1 MDDIKQKYPSLRGR
15 DSTQTED
22 RWSIDNLRD
31 GLNYFFD
38 INGRYPT
45 VKEVDVFEY
54 LPTSRTIQRSFGGM
68 MQLRRSLGLNS
79 PVNFSSGETRSSTAR
94 EADLRARKYEEE
106 FYRYLTSQVEEMRVH
121 EHKIIRPGDTAADF
135 FVYKND
141 SEGIVID
148 LFYARDMHSLGGIVN
163 IKLKKYTN
171 VKYPVYF
178 VLVGNEDINQRII
191 DEKVGNRK
199 NQLPTHIK
207 VLTENNF
214 KDSLRDLLKI

>member
-1 MDDIKQKYPSLRGR
+1 MDEIKQKYNSLRSR
-15 DSTQTED
+15 EKDSTDD

-38 INGRYPT
+38 LNGRFPT

-68 MQLRRSLGLNS
+68 MGLRKTLGLAS
-79 PVNFSSGETRSSTAR
+79 PVNFSSGETRSNTAR
-94 EADLRARKYEEE
+94 EADLRAKKYEEE
-106 FYRYLTSQVEEMRVH
+106 FYRYLISQVEEMRVH

-148 LFYARDMHSLGGIVN
+148 LFYARDMHSLGGVVN
-163 IKLKKYTN
+163 IKSKKYTK

-178 VLVGNEDINQRII
+178 VLVGNKDLSQQTI

-199 NQLPTHIK
+199 NQLPVHIK

-214 KDSLRDLLKI
+214 KNSFKSLLNI